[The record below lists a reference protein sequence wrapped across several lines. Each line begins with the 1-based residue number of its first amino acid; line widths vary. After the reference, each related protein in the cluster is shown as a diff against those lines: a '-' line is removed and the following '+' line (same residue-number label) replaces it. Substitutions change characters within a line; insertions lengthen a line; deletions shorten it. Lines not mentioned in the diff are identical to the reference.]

1 MSAEPLRVLDGGHAP
16 RGWEALWR
24 KDVWCQ
30 SELPH
35 GDLVSSYR
43 GEEFIHFERIS
54 QPWLKEA
61 AKRWARAR
69 LLSDTAPRTMSSY
82 LVGIGHFSEWIADQ
96 APEVSAP
103 GLLSRSVLEDYM
115 LWVRHESPW
124 KPATRNQRL
133 LAVRLLLEEQR
144 EDGLAGLPAGAVI
157 HGAELPRVGYQLPKT
172 LPGEV
177 FEQWIDPAN
186 LVLLDDRDRT
196 IVLVLAFTGFR
207 VSSVVT
213 LTRDC
218 IDVGSDGHPYLR
230 YFNVKGGHEAMV
242 PIPPLLAEQLGRQRA
257 WLAERFPDTE
267 WLFPSRLRR
276 GAKRGVQSISTRARS
291 SW

>member
-1 MSAEPLRVLDGGHAP
+1 MSAEPLRVVEGGREP

-35 GDLVSSYR
+35 GDLASTYR
-43 GEEFIHFERIS
+43 GEEFIHFERIG
-54 QPWLKEA
+54 QPWLKES

-82 LVGIGHFSEWIADQ
+82 LVGIGHFSEWLAEH

-115 LWVRHESPW
+115 LWVPHESPC
-124 KPATRNQRL
+124 KPARRNQRL
-133 LAVRLLLEEQR
+133 LAVRLRLEEQR

-157 HGAELPRVGYQLPKT
+157 HGAELPRVVYQLSKT

-177 FEQWIDPAN
+177 
-186 LVLLDDRDRT
+186 
-196 IVLVLAFTGFR
+196 
-207 VSSVVT
+207 
-213 LTRDC
+213 
-218 IDVGSDGHPYLR
+218 LR
-230 YFNVKGGHEAMV
+230 SG
-242 PIPPLLAEQLGRQRA
+242 
-257 WLAERFPDTE
+257 
-267 WLFPSRLRR
+267 
-276 GAKRGVQSISTRARS
+276 STRRTSRCWTTGTARS
-291 SW
+291 CWCWRSPAFGSPAWSR

>member
-1 MSAEPLRVLDGGHAP
+1 MSAEPLRVLDGGRAP

-35 GDLVSSYR
+35 GDLVSTYR
-43 GEEFIHFERIS
+43 GEEFIHFKRIS

-61 AKRWARAR
+61 AKRWARVR
-69 LLSDTAPRTMSSY
+69 GCCRTRRRGRSAAISS
-82 LVGIGHFSEWIADQ
+82 GSRISASGSRSTP
-96 APEVSAP
+96 PEVSAP
-103 GLLSRSVLEDYM
+103 SGLSRSVLEDYM

-144 EDGLAGLPAGAVI
+144 EDGLAGLGAGAVI
-157 HGAELPRVGYQLPKT
+157 HAAELPRIGYQLPKA
-172 LPGEV
+172 LPGDV
-177 FEQWIDPAN
+177 FAQWIDPAN
-186 LVLLDDRDRT
+186 LALLDERDRT

-213 LTRDC
+213 LMRDALEH
-218 IDVGSDGHPYLR
+218 GPDGHPYLR
-230 YFNVKGGHEAMV
+230 YVNVKSSREAML
-242 PIPPLLAEQLGRQRA
+242 PIPPLLAGQLERHEAYLAQWFPQTK
-257 WLAERFPDTE
+257 WLLP
-267 WLFPSRLRR
+267 
-276 GAKRGVQSISTRARS
+276 
-291 SW
+291 